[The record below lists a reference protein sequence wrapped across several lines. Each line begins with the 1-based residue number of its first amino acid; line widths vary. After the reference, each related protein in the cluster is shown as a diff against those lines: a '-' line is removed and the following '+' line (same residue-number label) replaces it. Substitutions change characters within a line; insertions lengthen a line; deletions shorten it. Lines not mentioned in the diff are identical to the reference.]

1 MPFFE
6 ILVGGMIVAAFAK
19 SAQIGL
25 HVWLVD
31 AMEGPTPVSALIH
44 AATMVTAGVFL
55 ILRLDLVWLV
65 IIGLG
70 GGITSLFSGFA
81 AFFQKDIKKLI
92 AYSTV
97 SQIGY
102 MFIAIGSN
110 SLEGSLYHLTTH
122 AFFKALLFL
131 SAGILIYYLGDEQD
145 WRKMGGLFFF
155 LPVTFFSTWIAD
167 LALMGFPFF
176 SGFYSKDF
184 ILEGILSQNSFY
196 FSFLYFVSIFSAF
209 FTILYGL
216 KLLTFVFFF
225 EYKGTSTKLPLIQ
238 ESWIYMICLVSLS
251 LLSIGSGYW
260 FRNLF
265 LMEEISEAEFLVPLE
280 YKLIPIFLLYLGF
293 IIYYVYKRYPFNLLS
308 LQESLGGKG
317 ERRNRWLKTFF
328 KMFWFDFFFSTF
340 FYRLLI
346 FFSRDSISSFL
357 DQFGPIGVVRGWWY
371 LFTIF
376 WINWNI
382 WILSYLFVAIM
393 IPIRTFDIII
403 LILLFYAIK

>member
-6 ILVGGMIVAAFAK
+6 ILVGGMIIAAFAK

-55 ILRLDLVWLV
+55 ILRLDLFWVMV
-65 IIGLG
+65 IGIG

-102 MFIAIGSN
+102 MFIAIGSY

-176 SGFYSKDF
+176 SGFYSKDL
-184 ILEGILSQNSFY
+184 ILEGILCQNSFY
-196 FSFLYFVSIFSAF
+196 FSFLYFVAIFSAF

-225 EYKGTSTKLPLIQ
+225 EYRGVATKLPLIK
-238 ESWIYMICLVSLS
+238 ESWIYIICLISLS

-260 FRNLF
+260 LKNLF
-265 LMEEISEAEFLVPLE
+265 IREEISEVEYLIPLE
-280 YKLIPIFLLYLGF
+280 YKLIPLFLLYIGF
-293 IIYYVYKRYPFNLLS
+293 ILFYIYKRFVFILP
-308 LQESLGGKG
+308 QEEKS
-317 ERRNRWLKTFF
+317 NRWLKTFF
-328 KMFWFDFFFSTF
+328 KMFGFDLFFSTL
-340 FYRLLI
+340 FYHFLTL
-346 FFSRDSISSFL
+346 FSRDSISSFL
-357 DQFGPIGVVRGWWY
+357 DQFGPMGIVKGSSH
-371 LFTIF
+371 LLTIF
-376 WINWNI
+376 SINWNL
-382 WILSYLFVAIM
+382 WILSYLVVAIM
-393 IPIRTFDIII
+393 IPVRTLDAII
-403 LILLFYAIK
+403 LYLIFYAIK

>member
-1 MPFFE
+1 
-6 ILVGGMIVAAFAK
+6 
-19 SAQIGL
+19 
-25 HVWLVD
+25 
-31 AMEGPTPVSALIH
+31 
-44 AATMVTAGVFL
+44 
-55 ILRLDLVWLV
+55 
-65 IIGLG
+65 
-70 GGITSLFSGFA
+70 
-81 AFFQKDIKKLI
+81 
-92 AYSTV
+92 
-97 SQIGY
+97 
-102 MFIAIGSN
+102 
-110 SLEGSLYHLTTH
+110 
-122 AFFKALLFL
+122 
-131 SAGILIYYLGDEQD
+131 
-145 WRKMGGLFFF
+145 
-155 LPVTFFSTWIAD
+155 
-167 LALMGFPFF
+167 
-176 SGFYSKDF
+176 
-184 ILEGILSQNSFY
+184 
-196 FSFLYFVSIFSAF
+196 
-209 FTILYGL
+209 
-216 KLLTFVFFF
+216 
-225 EYKGTSTKLPLIQ
+225 
-238 ESWIYMICLVSLS
+238 MICLVSLS